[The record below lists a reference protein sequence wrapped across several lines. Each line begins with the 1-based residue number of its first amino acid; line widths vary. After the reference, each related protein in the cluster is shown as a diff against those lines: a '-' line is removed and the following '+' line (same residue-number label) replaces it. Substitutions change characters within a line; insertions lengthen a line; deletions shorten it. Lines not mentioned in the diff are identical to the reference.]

1 MDFNNFFDLNKPE
14 DQFRLAANCFIL
26 FLSIIAYIK
35 TRRMKKSIKHSE
47 ALLEIFKKLEEKSIR
62 KE

>member
-14 DQFRLAANCFIL
+14 DQFRLAANCLLL
-26 FLSIIAYIK
+26 FLS
-35 TRRMKKSIKHSE
+35 
-47 ALLEIFKKLEEKSIR
+47 LLEIFKKLEEKSIR